1 MSMWGEDASFEA
13 TGLDQDLIKAV
24 RACGFER
31 PTRIQE
37 EAIPA
42 ILRGK
47 NTVIG
52 AETGSGKTLAYLL
65 PVMQRMLKQMAEEGT
80 TDFGPNPRA
89 LVLVPNQELAMQVAL
104 MMQRLS
110 RTQLARD
117 FPCVVV
123 AGSSGLPI
131 FSSCSILIATP
142 SALLRYTEPEMLD
155 QVKALVV
162 DEADMLMQ
170 GGFED
175 DVRKILDY
183 LCPRISNTKRRM
195 LAKQGLSEEDY
206 VPPRPPAQVI
216 FAAATLPD
224 WKGDKVKS
232 IVRTL
237 RLLFPDAVHINTMGL
252 HRQSLAVETEWVEV
266 EDEEESL
273 PLLLDVLDKSRGV
286 KTMVFCN
293 TIASAKDTHAFLLEH
308 GWEAHMIH
316 KEVPP
321 AVRAEALNLLRVKSD
336 ALVVCT
342 DIAAR
347 GIDAPNVGHVIQLQF
362 APNAVT
368 YLHRIGRTARAG
380 SLHGKATN
388 FIDPSSRDVATAIRK
403 EVEERKTVA
412 PVFSRNRGF
421 RRRLKRSQAAEGSKE
436 DGEDSGDSEESK

>member
-1 MSMWGEDASFEA
+1 MWGEDASFEA

-110 RTQLARD
+110 RTQLAQ
-117 FPCVVV
+117 
-123 AGSSGLPI
+123 
-131 FSSCSILIATP
+131 
-142 SALLRYTEPEMLD
+142 PEMLD